1 MLTPTLSRTKI
12 AHPAAVS
19 DGVRDLGE
27 LPTCIQFREHKLA
40 SLGTARLAT
49 LLRCAA
55 LAPLL
60 WVLSASGAQ
69 VRSTTKPNIVFILI
83 DDMGWTDGACFGSK
97 YYRTPNL
104 DTLAASGMRF
114 TQAYAACAVC
124 SPTRAAIMTGKYP
137 ARLHLTDWIAGEA
150 APRNSRFRLPV
161 WQQHLPREET
171 TIAEALKQ
179 RGYATAYIGKWH
191 LGGPEFYPQHQGFD
205 LNIAGGDIGHPAS
218 YFWPY
223 GETNKSHRV
232 PGLAEQG
239 GVAGEYL
246 TDRLTDEALKFITVS
261 RDRPFYLQLSHYA
274 VHAPLMGKEEDVE
287 EFRQIPGANG
297 QSNAVYA
304 AMLRSVDQSVGRLLK
319 KLEELDLAD
328 HTVVI
333 FTSDN
338 GGAVHFGQPP
348 ATSNAPLRL
357 GKGFAYEGG
366 LRVPL
371 ILKAPGVTRAGT
383 TCDWPV
389 SSQDFFP
396 TLLELAGAGKSAS
409 STAMDGVSFAPLLRG
424 QATLPRQ
431 ELFWHYPHYW
441 NGGRVSPYSV
451 ARVGDWKLIR
461 FYESGRE
468 ELYNLHDDLIER
480 HDLAGSQPDKRGELA
495 RRLDAWLK
503 EVGAQMPVVK
513 PDPTR

>member
-468 ELYNLHDDLIER
+468 EIYNLHDDLIER
-480 HDLAGSQPDKRGELA
+480 HDLAGSQPEKRGELA